1 MPNECPNTKQ
11 KCKLFRK
18 FPHYSSSINYECRMN
33 RFICPF
39 QIIVILLLIVTSS
52 LCQEMNTSTM
62 GTRFIT
68 DIGEAFDG
76 SVHVFSRPLYW
87 QGDDWLNFGY
97 VIAGAAALSLIDR
110 DIRGFFLRNQSETGD
125 ALAKIGEF
133 YGEPLTIVLITGS
146 IYIFGNIADNA
157 WARETAIIMTAAL
170 LPGGIYQTTAK
181 ISAGRARPYLDLGN
195 YYFDPFRME
204 EAYYSFVSGHTLVAM
219 TTSLV
224 LAGRINNSIAKGFL
238 YSLGVLTGLS
248 RLYSDDHWLSDV
260 VLGGALA
267 AAVSRSAAT
276 WLDDSKEPANGGVTW
291 QLVPASNGLSLT
303 LTW

>member
-1 MPNECPNTKQ
+1 
-11 KCKLFRK
+11 
-18 FPHYSSSINYECRMN
+18 MN
-33 RFICPF
+33 RYNFVF
-39 QIIVILLLIVTSS
+39 QTIIFFLLIVTI
-52 LCQEMNTSTM
+52 CFGQEKNSSTM

-68 DIGEAFDG
+68 DVGDAFDG

-97 VIAGAAALSLIDR
+97 VIAGAAAISLIDK
-110 DIRGFFLRNQSETGD
+110 DVRGFFLRNQSETGD

-146 IYIFGNIADNA
+146 IYLFGNIADNA

-204 EAYYSFVSGHTLVAM
+204 EGYYSFVSGHTLVAM
-219 TTSLV
+219 TTSFV
-224 LAGRINNSIAKGFL
+224 LAARINNSIAKGFL
-238 YSLGVLTGLS
+238 YSLGVLSGLS

-267 AAVSRSAAT
+267 AAVSQSAAT
-276 WLDDSKEPANGGVTW
+276 WLDDSHESALGGVKW
-291 QLVPASNGLSLT
+291 QLVPARNGLSLT